1 MRVYVAGPM
10 SGHAGMNRP
19 AFESAAATL
28 RSHGHEPF
36 IPHDIDPADHDG
48 PCPTTYAAA
57 QSSHD
62 SACYLRADL
71 IAMLQRADAVYFLPG
86 WRHSRGARHER
97 YVCEAVGIPIWEGI
111 LRPGS
116 RTGSSATAVVKL
128 AKAKR

>member
-71 IAMLQRADAVYFLPG
+71 IAMLRRADAVYFLPG
-86 WRHSRGARHER
+86 WRHSRGARHEW
-97 YVCEAVGIPIWEGI
+97 YVCEAVGIPTWEG
-111 LRPGS
+111 GES
-116 RTGSSATAVVKL
+116 
-128 AKAKR
+128 